1 MKKEEFYIYQEE
13 LIRYKFSHDKLS
25 ISKMVVELNKQFCS
39 AGMKKLRI
47 ETITNYLVKQ
57 GFLFLNEEG
66 YKRPAIE
73 GKVLGISVEKI
84 VKENKEYMV
93 NQYNRR
99 AQSYVLDMLYDMIR
113 EN

>member
-57 GFLFLNEEG
+57 GFLFLNELFNIMDRNPLEHQ
-66 YKRPAIE
+66 
-73 GKVLGISVEKI
+73 
-84 VKENKEYMV
+84 NKK
-93 NQYNRR
+93 QR
-99 AQSYVLDMLYDMIR
+99 I
-113 EN
+113 

>member
-1 MKKEEFYIYQEE
+1 M
-13 LIRYKFSHDKLS
+13 
-25 ISKMVVELNKQFCS
+25 
-39 AGMKKLRI
+39 
-47 ETITNYLVKQ
+47 
-57 GFLFLNEEG
+57 NEEG
-66 YKRPAIE
+66 YKRPTIK